1 MVNLQNVS
9 YLVLA
14 ASIIFTIVL
23 WYGFLDSES
32 HLQYNNFEANI
43 ETMTK
48 STSERLTHYEQ
59 MLIGA
64 KGLFAASDK
73 VSMEEWKTYIQVQ
86 NIDKRFQG
94 IQGVG
99 YIQHI
104 TNDEREDLISELKNY
119 GMADF
124 TVHPEGIRDEYY
136 PIIFLEPLDVRNKRA
151 IGYDVFFQETRHE
164 AVEILKETG
173 QTTITGKIILVQEID
188 DDIQNGFLMFTP
200 VYSNNPLTPH
210 DLQGMTYSVFRMNDF
225 VLGILDIESFQYTN
239 MKIYDNI
246 ISEESLFF
254 DSSNISPY
262 EINAIDFSKT
272 INISVNNRDWI
283 FVYEGIQPPYLGL
296 EQIAL
301 FLIPIIGLSMS
312 LLLFFI
318 FRLFVSYTI
327 NQGQMSRLKEIEKE
341 KHEFLSMITH
351 ELKTPLTPI
360 LGWAEALSTPKIMGE
375 LTKKQLKAINAI
387 SSSARSLERLIG
399 DMLDVQKLTL
409 EKMMIN
415 NNSFDVKEM
424 LGAICENNKPEFK
437 SKNVKLLN
445 NCKNRIIIKSDIQRV
460 EQIFN
465 NLIQNAFDFIP
476 KDTGVVEL
484 NAEKERTSIKFSV
497 KDNGLGISEKNKEN
511 LFKKFYQVDTSVTR
525 KHGGTGLGLAI
536 CKGVIEKMGGK
547 IWCESKLGEGT
558 IFYFN
563 LPIDIENN

>member
-1 MVNLQNVS
+1 MVNLQNGS
-9 YLVLA
+9 YLVLS

-119 GMADF
+119 GIADF

-188 DDIQNGFLMFTP
+188 DDIQNGFLMLVP
-200 VYSNNPLTPH
+200 VYSNNPLTPQ

-225 VLGILDIESFQYTN
+225 ILGILDIESFQYTN

-262 EINAIDFSKT
+262 EINRIDFSKT
-272 INISVNNRDWI
+272 INISANNRDWI
-283 FVYEGIQPPYLGL
+283 FVYEGIQPPHSGL

-445 NCKNRIIIKSDIQRV
+445 NCKDRIIIKSDIQRV

-563 LPIDIENN
+563 LPISIENN